1 MASHG
6 GHAFSSVVIVDGLMG
21 RGVLVNNWE
30 KLSFEEE
37 KDSGDA
43 LSKLNRLEMK
53 RVVWGS
59 VWQWGSIVGGLQEKT
74 MVVKTRNSFL
84 G

>member
-1 MASHG
+1 
-6 GHAFSSVVIVDGLMG
+6 MG

-37 KDSGDA
+37 KGSGDA

-53 RVVWGS
+53 RVVWQCGRFTRENY
-59 VWQWGSIVGGLQEKT
+59 GCEDEKQ
-74 MVVKTRNSFL
+74 FL
-84 G
+84 GMSFMGWT

>member
-21 RGVLVNNWE
+21 RRVLVNNWE

-53 RVVWGS
+53 RVVWVS
-59 VWQWGSIVGGLQEKT
+59 VWQCGSNVGGLQEKT

>member
-21 RGVLVNNWE
+21 RRVLVNNWE

-53 RVVWGS
+53 RVVCGS
-59 VWQWGSIVGGLQEKT
+59 VGVMWEVYKRKLWL
-74 MVVKTRNSFL
+74 
-84 G
+84 

>member
-1 MASHG
+1 
-6 GHAFSSVVIVDGLMG
+6 MG
-21 RGVLVNNWE
+21 RRVLVNNWE

-53 RVVWGS
+53 RVVCCS
-59 VWQWGSIVGGLQEKT
+59 VGVMWEVYKRKLWL
-74 MVVKTRNSFL
+74 
-84 G
+84 